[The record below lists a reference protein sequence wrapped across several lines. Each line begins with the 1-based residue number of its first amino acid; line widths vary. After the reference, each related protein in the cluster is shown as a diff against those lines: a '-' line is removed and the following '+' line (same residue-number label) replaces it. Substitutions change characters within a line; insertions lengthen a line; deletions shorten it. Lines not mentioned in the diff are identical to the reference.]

1 VQRSVIMEVVQL
13 FFLLLILTR
22 KFLNQ
27 RLDWNFANCSVFFDA
42 SLKDF
47 SSSFFLLC
55 SCFRFLISSFFLLC
69 SYFRFLVSSFF
80 LLCSYFFSMSVRFSI
95 VCIFVAS
102 TLFLF
107 FFFHLQK
114 VFLIQSFSVR
124 VLIRSVH
131 LFHYILCCTVS
142 RTWKHKSFFFSL
154 KNVKVKR
161 IKVSRKNV
169 EEIFINRQEGKHCK
183 IFLSSQ

>member
-1 VQRSVIMEVVQL
+1 MQRSVIMEVVQL

-27 RLDWNFANCSVFFDA
+27 RLDWNFANCSVFLDA

-69 SYFRFLVSSFF
+69 SYFLFLISLFF
-80 LLCSYFFSMSVRFSI
+80 LLCSYFRFLISPIFFSPLFVYSAFVRAFSI
-95 VCIFVAS
+95 HCLAYFLCPFVSLSMVCIFVAS
-102 TLFLF
+102 TLFL

-124 VLIRSVH
+124 VLIRSVN
-131 LFHYILCCTVS
+131 LFHYILCWTVI
-142 RTWKHKSFFFSL
+142 RTRKHKSFFF
-154 KNVKVKR
+154 
-161 IKVSRKNV
+161 
-169 EEIFINRQEGKHCK
+169 H
-183 IFLSSQ
+183 